1 MNKSTKE
8 TVKQLSAKQE
18 SRLKNPKGFVTR
30 EEVDA
35 LIKQLGQNIDI
46 IQQNLVQA
54 VNTMY
59 GQQVFPFQLE
69 IWAIETLLKD
79 KKLITEEDIKKKL
92 DERKKELL
100 EKAKQIKENAE
111 GKLEVV
117 PDEEAKEN
125 EKKAVVKANINKEK

>member
-1 MNKSTKE
+1 MDKSTKE
-8 TVKQLSAKQE
+8 TVKQFSAKQE
-18 SRLKNPKGFVTR
+18 NKLKNPKGFVTR

-35 LIKQLGQNIDI
+35 LIKQLGNNMDI
-46 IQQNLVQA
+46 IQQNLIQA

-79 KKLITEEDIKKKL
+79 KKLITEEGIQKKL

-100 EKAKQIKENAE
+100 EKAKQIKENSE

-117 PDEEAKEN
+117 SEEEAKEN
-125 EKKAVVKANINKEK
+125 EKKAIVKAQINKEK

>member
-1 MNKSTKE
+1 
-8 TVKQLSAKQE
+8 
-18 SRLKNPKGFVTR
+18 
-30 EEVDA
+30 
-35 LIKQLGQNIDI
+35 
-46 IQQNLVQA
+46 
-54 VNTMY
+54 MY

-100 EKAKQIKENAE
+100 EKAKQIKENDE